1 MSPIR
6 HSNINTRSL
15 KSPNTPLK
23 ASVVILTAVIL
34 AACGSSGSGSVT
46 PKPIPMPPG
55 SGTDT
60 GGTGNGTGNNGGS
73 TDNGTG
79 NGGTGTGDNGSGTV
93 TGPDTTEAKKQEEEA
108 LKAEAAAAKAAA
120 EAAKAEVDAQI
131 LANSQTASNAQIE
144 AAKKAAAEAKAR
156 AEAAEAAAKDA
167 RAKAEAEI
175 NKVVADSEARAKA
188 AEEATKAAQAAKT
201 KAEAAAAAAEKAKAE
216 AIKAKEA
223 AEKALEEGGNNDGSA
238 GGNSEALQKE
248 AERKAKLAKDAADA
262 ATAQANAATK
272 ASAEAAAKES
282 AAAAATKAA
291 SDAANAAKIKNAPES
306 TKTGVQSL
314 NVNGGALGVFST
326 TTRDFTVSKDGSV
339 VEARADIA
347 SQDPKTP
354 GKPGLLPKVSMITS
368 TANDTDLKDGFKEYK
383 GNAEI
388 VVATLG
394 QTLPLDYVS
403 TYKEFGDDMRIG
415 HIDGGAEVTLLKQT
429 LPVNGVAVM
438 GNATQ
443 VANVPTDGTAK
454 YSGDATYRKLGLGN
468 DIEFGKSVF
477 TADFVAKKVAG
488 DLKFAKAGNIG
499 ISATIAGNQFAGSK
513 DGYNTEGGFYGG
525 DAQYL
530 GGVYEGKDA
539 QGTYGATSDKQTK
552 AEQNVK
558 TAQTAAQD
566 AAKAL
571 AEAKAQATAAQAAAA
586 KAQADAAKAKA
597 DADKAQAA
605 ADNAGNGADAL
616 QDALDR
622 AAAAEAAQAAAEKAA
637 AEAVSAA
644 KAEAAAAKT
653 AADAAKVE
661 ADAKVAAAEKLASQ
675 GNAAATAANKAA
687 NEAKARA
694 DAAEATAKSAE
705 ARVKAAEAEV
715 KAALEAKTSAEA
727 QAKAA
732 EAAIKNAQ
740 AATNAAQAAKAK
752 AEAATAAAEKAKAE
766 AIKAKQDTE
775 QALEDALSSGG
786 SSEALQKEAD
796 RKAKLA
802 EAATAAA
809 KAAATAQTQAAADA
823 AAKATAADA
832 AKTKAT
838 QAAAA
843 TKIKNAPE
851 ANKTGVQSLNIDA
864 KATLGTA
871 FNTTTRDFMVNADG
885 SVVEARADIAS
896 QLDPAEPGLL
906 PKVSVTVSGAN
917 DANLQNGFK
926 AHTDNAEI
934 YVEALQ
940 QTLPLDYV
948 STYKDFGNDMRIA
961 HIDGA
966 ANVEL
971 LGATLPV
978 DGVAVL
984 GNATQAA
991 NVPKE
996 GSLKYSGDA
1005 TYRELGLDNDIEF
1018 GKSVFTADF
1027 VGKKVAGDLNFAKA
1041 GNIGLSAN
1049 IAGNKFSGTKGGYN
1063 TQGGFYGGDAQ
1074 YIGGVYTSDKA
1085 QGTFGATSD
1094 KQTKAEEAVKTAQT
1108 QSQAATKALEAAQ
1121 AQATA
1126 TQAALEKA
1134 QADAVKAQKAAVKAQ
1149 EAADNGGGGED
1160 VLQAAL
1166 DRASAAEAA
1175 ATKAEA
1181 DATKAVAAAEAA
1193 AAKASAAAQ
1202 AEVKAAQAATAKA
1215 QTEAA
1220 TAKAAAE
1227 TAKTEA
1233 AAKVAAA
1240 QKAAKEDIDAANA
1253 AVIKAQAD
1261 LKAAEDEAIEAEAKA
1276 TAAEEAKLAA
1286 ETRAK
1291 TAEDALAAA
1300 IKLPPTPKNPE
1311 VAADSTISGLQS
1323 NNMNGYQTNAVGGVV
1338 ENNSSSF
1345 DILTSRVNELG
1356 SKYAST
1362 PVDLVLRN
1370 KAADSD
1376 YDEQFKQHSG
1386 KVSVKGTG
1394 ELNEGVNRDLNY
1406 TSVYKNFDEVMQIGH
1421 VYGTIKRTLYEDGKL
1436 STVYAEGKATNQ
1448 KDMDYLKEA
1457 AQYNAKNGINDGKVD
1472 YEGVA
1477 TYIANSNVAGPIV
1490 GDSKFKVD
1498 FVDQQVD
1505 GTLSFDSVG
1514 EKKIKAE
1521 ITGNTFQG
1529 NWNGV
1534 NAQGGFYGEDAGL
1547 LGGIY
1552 QDSKG
1557 KGTYGASKITPEP
1570 VDPVEPEPEVP
1581 IDPTKPPINPTAA
1594 VDNNVSGIMS
1604 NTLSSKDKKVLNIQ
1618 ATVDR
1623 IGYRQFVNDK
1633 QTVTGVNGKDDN
1645 GGIPT
1650 VKESSKENNFID
1662 YKTFKPRVDV
1672 TSPDQFVEANRD
1684 NITTVR
1690 SNDVDAGNGFK
1701 KSASKN
1707 VANFKNVQTGV
1718 SLAPTA
1724 DLVLNYDSVY
1734 KNFNSQMQIGH
1745 VYGDLDKPSGTGSG
1759 ISSRYSNVY
1768 AIGNSTAQADMDY
1781 MAALAKFN
1789 KANGINDGKFQ
1800 YAGVATY
1807 IDQLHLAE
1815 VANPTTSTPRNA
1827 PILNGTSAFDVDFVG
1842 GKVGGKLNFTG
1853 KPQLDIAADITG
1865 NTFAGTAKGIE
1876 TAGGFFGEDAKFLGG
1891 IYQDNPGNGG
1901 AGGKAGTGTKF
1912 QGTFGAEKQQHNLT
1926 IQHKKKASQ
1935 GAFFLA
1941 KVIENPQDN

>member
-1 MSPIR
+1 MPSIR
-6 HSNINTRSL
+6 HSNITTRSL

-34 AACGSSGSGSVT
+34 AACGSSGGSSVT

-55 SGTDT
+55 SGTGT
-60 GGTGNGTGNNGGS
+60 GGIDNGTGNNGGG

-79 NGGTGTGDNGSGTV
+79 NGGAGTGGNGSGTV
-93 TGPDTTEAKKQEEEA
+93 TGPDTTEAEKQEVEA

-131 LANSQTASNAQIE
+131 LANSQTASTAQIE
-144 AAKKAAAEAKAR
+144 AAKKAAVEAKAR
-156 AEAAEAAAKDA
+156 ADAAEAAAKDA

-188 AEEATKAAQAAKT
+188 AEESTKAAQAAKT

-223 AEKALEEGGNNDGSA
+223 AEKALTEAENNGGSA
-238 GGNSEALQKE
+238 GGSSEALQKE
-248 AERKAKLAKDAADA
+248 AERKAKLAKEAADT

-272 ASAEAAAKES
+272 AAAAAAAKES

-291 SDAANAAKIKNAPES
+291 TDAANAAKIKNTPEA

-326 TTRDFTVSKDGSV
+326 TTRDFAVSKDGSL

-354 GKPGLLPKVSMITS
+354 GKAGLLPKVSVVTS
-368 TANDTDLKDGFKEYK
+368 TANDNNLKDGFKEYK

-388 VVATLG
+388 VVAAIG
-394 QTLPLDYVS
+394 QTLPLEYVS
-403 TYKEFGDDMRIG
+403 TYKDFGDDMRIG
-415 HIDGGAEVTLLKQT
+415 HIDGGAEVAILSQT
-429 LPVNGVAVM
+429 LPVNGVAVI

-443 VANVPTDGTAK
+443 AANVPTDGTAK

-477 TADFVAKKVAG
+477 TTDFVNKKVAG
-488 DLKFAKAGNIG
+488 DLTFAKAGNIG
-499 ISATIAGNQFAGSK
+499 ISATIAGNKFAGSK

-539 QGTYGATSDKQTK
+539 QGTYGATNDAKKQALEAVQSTQAAAQAATK
-552 AEQNVK
+552 ALE
-558 TAQTAAQD
+558 TA
-566 AAKAL
+566 K
-571 AEAKAQATAAQAAAA
+571 AQAAAA
-586 KAQADAAKAKA
+586 QAASAKAQSDAAKAKA
-597 DADKAQAA
+597 DAEKAQAA
-605 ADNAGNGADAL
+605 ADNAGSGSGAGAL

-653 AADAAKVE
+653 AANAAKAE
-661 ADAKVAAAEKLASQ
+661 ADVKVAAAEKLASQ
-675 GNAAATAANKAA
+675 GNAAAAAANKAA

-694 DAAEATAKSAE
+694 A
-705 ARVKAAEAEV
+705 
-715 KAALEAKTSAEA
+715 
-727 QAKAA
+727 AA
-732 EAAIKNAQ
+732 EAAATDAETRANTAVADAKK
-740 AATNAAQAAKAK
+740 AAEKATTEAKARAEAEARATAAEKATQTAQAAKTK
-752 AEAATAAAEKAKAE
+752 AEAAAVAAEKAKAE
-766 AIKAKQDTE
+766 AVKAKEDAE
-775 QALEDALSSGG
+775 QALEEALSSGG

-802 EAATAAA
+802 KEAAAAA
-809 KAAATAQTQAAADA
+809 EAAAIAQSQAAADA

-843 TKIKNAPE
+843 AKIKNAPE
-851 ANKTGVQSLNIDA
+851 TTKTGVQSLNIDA

-948 STYKDFGNDMRIA
+948 STYKDFGDDMRIA

-1134 QADAVKAQKAAVKAQ
+1134 QADAVKAQQAAVKAQ

-1202 AEVKAAQAATAKA
+1202 AEVKAAQAATVKA

-1912 QGTFGAEKQQHNLT
+1912 QGTFGAEKQ
-1926 IQHKKKASQ
+1926 
-1935 GAFFLA
+1935 
-1941 KVIENPQDN
+1941 